1 MADLQFQML
10 DFWEEEERVR
20 VNLSKRFYLYM
31 SKIELK
37 SIAPFNLNPKDK
49 HSIFFDC
56 PQQRA
61 EHRFLNILTQK
72 MPELKTIGTNN
83 PAVYIHKNSDIP
95 LIGSLS
101 FGIIHRGTS
110 IIEIKPQ
117 TACNLDCIYCSVNEG
132 LSSNQTD
139 YLVERDYLVEEFKRM
154 AEFVHVPVEAH
165 IGVQGEPLFYAE
177 FADLCRELSQ
187 LPYVYRITTDTNG
200 TLLHKKLIDELAQIP
215 KVRLNISLNAVDPV
229 IASKMAG
236 TNYNTKHVM
245 EMATYAASKMDILIA
260 PLFVPGYNDDEL
272 LKVVEFAKTLPPK
285 DYPMVGIQNFLNY
298 TTGRNPTKQ
307 MDWDPF
313 MSKLRELEKKTGMRL
328 ILDFKKDFHVAQTKQ
343 LPKPF
348 KKGHKVMAKIVALG
362 RYPKTRLA
370 VAGER
375 NITIFACDAPLGK
388 EVRIKILRS
397 KHNIFFGKEV

>member
-1 MADLQFQML
+1 
-10 DFWEEEERVR
+10 
-20 VNLSKRFYLYM
+20 
-31 SKIELK
+31 
-37 SIAPFNLNPKDK
+37 
-49 HSIFFDC
+49 
-56 PQQRA
+56 
-61 EHRFLNILTQK
+61 
-72 MPELKTIGTNN
+72 
-83 PAVYIHKNSDIP
+83 
-95 LIGSLS
+95 
-101 FGIIHRGTS
+101 
-110 IIEIKPQ
+110 
-117 TACNLDCIYCSVNEG
+117 
-132 LSSNQTD
+132 
-139 YLVERDYLVEEFKRM
+139 
-154 AEFVHVPVEAH
+154 
-165 IGVQGEPLFYAE
+165 
-177 FADLCRELSQ
+177 
-187 LPYVYRITTDTNG
+187 
-200 TLLHKKLIDELAQIP
+200 
-215 KVRLNISLNAVDPV
+215 
-229 IASKMAG
+229 
-236 TNYNTKHVM
+236 M

-348 KKGHKVMAKIVALG
+348 KKAIKSWQNRCAWALS
-362 RYPKTRLA
+362 KTRLA